1 MTRLLAGFGQDP
13 ARVEADIADEFAAHV
28 ELLERELVAAGHP
41 PERAAVAAR
50 ARFGDRERLAR
61 ECRSIMLK
69 EHTMLRRVHLAVTI
83 VLAVLLV
90 VSVLVSVTAAR
101 AARRAA
107 EREREVATAARL
119 QAEQAA
125 QAEREARQAAEK
137 ARVGEV
143 PVAPKGESK

>member
-50 ARFGDRERLAR
+50 ARFGDRARLAR

-83 VLAVLLV
+83 VLAVLLAG
-90 VSVLVSVTAAR
+90 VLLVGVWGVAR
-101 AARRAA
+101 ARREA
-107 EREREVATAARL
+107 ERAREMEMVARL

-125 QAEREARQAAEK
+125 QAERDARQAAEK
-137 ARVGEV
+137 ARVGDV